1 MTMNNYANW
10 GNFCYPVPK
19 KRSIDYRKIIYNEV
33 EYSESETLSEEVYN
47 YLLSISKRYSQTTK

>member
-1 MTMNNYANW
+1 MNNYANW
-10 GNFCYPVPK
+10 GNFCYPVPWGQ
-19 KRSIDYRKIIYNEV
+19 STIENEV

>member
-1 MTMNNYANW
+1 MLT
-10 GNFCYPVPK
+10 GETFVIQCQRTGQSTIEKLKLQQKV
-19 KRSIDYRKIIYNEV
+19 YNEV

>member
-10 GNFCYPVPK
+10 GSIAIQCQRN
-19 KRSIDYRKIIYNEV
+19 RSIDYRKVIYNEV

-47 YLLSISKRYSQTTK
+47 YLLSISKRYSQAT